1 MSACAVEEPL
11 FDFNPAQTAFAL
23 PLRLRQNAMM
33 SSKTQIQPADSSRT
47 VIFYLLCAGF
57 VLNGIIISFIG
68 PLLPVFRAR
77 WALDDGRAG
86 LFSTTQ
92 FLVSLVGV
100 LLSSVVITK
109 KGFKPAITFGL
120 VLMGIGFAFLNAPTF
135 ALALTAS
142 GVYGLG
148 YGFVTPGTNLW
159 VGESYGVR
167 RASALNVANLA
178 WGVGAVASAPAA
190 MYAIRTSQINTLL
203 YISGTL
209 SVLLAIFL
217 MRMNFGRPPHE
228 ETQAASPDNPKSA
241 GLGVAVCL
249 GILFFIYV
257 GTEVSTSY
265 WATTHAER
273 AAAWRT
279 NTFTLAP
286 MFFFSGLLGGRG
298 AAAAILLRLKE
309 ATVAIGGILIAAAGE
324 FWFINAHSPSA
335 LFAGAF
341 FTGLGLSSLYPI
353 WVAWLTKWF
362 GSRAR
367 KVGGPMFAMAALGS
381 AFLPPLVGLVS
392 NHYHENLRAGLHV
405 PLAGCAVMFAVVVLL
420 RPNSRG

>member
-1 MSACAVEEPL
+1 
-11 FDFNPAQTAFAL
+11 
-23 PLRLRQNAMM
+23 MM
-33 SSKTQIQPADSSRT
+33 SSKTQIQASADSSSRT

-68 PLLPVFRAR
+68 PLLPVFRAK
-77 WALDDGRAG
+77 WGLDDGRAG

-100 LLSSVVITK
+100 LLSSVVITR
-109 KGFKPAITFGL
+109 KGFKPAIILGL
-120 VLMGIGFAFLNAPTF
+120 ALMGLGFAFLNAPTF

-159 VGESYGVR
+159 VGESYGDR

-178 WGVGAVASAPAA
+178 WGVGAVVSAPAA
-190 MYAIRTSQINTLL
+190 MYAIRTSQINSLL
-203 YISGTL
+203 YASGAL
-209 SVLLAIFL
+209 ALFLAIIL
-217 MRMNFGRPPHE
+217 TRMNFGKPHE
-228 ETQAASPDNPKSA
+228 ETQTTSVEGSRSA
-241 GLGVAVCL
+241 GLAVAIGL
-249 GILFFIYV
+249 GILFFVYV

-286 MFFFSGLLGGRG
+286 MFFFFGLLGGRG
-298 AAAAILLRLKE
+298 AAAAILLHLKE
-309 ATVAIGGILIAAAGE
+309 ATVATSGILLAAAGE
-324 FWFINAHSPSA
+324 FWFITAHSPA
-335 LFAGAF
+335 TLFAGAF
-341 FTGLGLSSLYPI
+341 LAGLGLSSLYPI

-381 AFLPPLVGLVS
+381 SLLPPLVGLVS
-392 NHYHENLRAGLHV
+392 HRYHENLRAGLHV
-405 PLAGCAVMFAVVVLL
+405 PLVGCGVLLTVVALL
-420 RPNSRG
+420 RPNTRG

>member
-1 MSACAVEEPL
+1 
-11 FDFNPAQTAFAL
+11 
-23 PLRLRQNAMM
+23 MM
-33 SSKTQIQPADSSRT
+33 PSKTQIQPEAAASSRT

-68 PLLPVFRAR
+68 PLLPVFRAK
-77 WALDDGRAG
+77 WGLDDGRAG

-100 LLSSVVITK
+100 LLSSLIISK
-109 KGFKPAITFGL
+109 KGFKPAITLGL

-135 ALALTAS
+135 LLALAAS
-142 GVYGLG
+142 GLYGLG

-159 VGESYGVR
+159 VGESYGDR

-190 MYAIRTSQINTLL
+190 MYAIRTSHVNTLL
-203 YISGTL
+203 YVSGAL
-209 SVLLAIFL
+209 AILLAIIL
-217 MRMNFGRPPHE
+217 MRMNFGKPPHE
-228 ETQAASPDNPKSA
+228 ESQTNSADNSRSA
-241 GLGVAVCL
+241 GLGVAVGL
-249 GILFFIYV
+249 GILFFVYV

-273 AAAWRT
+273 AADWRT

-298 AAAAILLRLKE
+298 AAAAILLRLRE
-309 ATVAIGGILIAAAGE
+309 ASVAIGGILIAAAGE
-324 FWFINAHSPSA
+324 FWFITAHSPA
-335 LFAGAF
+335 TLFAGAF

-381 AFLPPLVGLVS
+381 SFLPPLVGLVS
-392 NHYHENLRAGLHV
+392 HHYHENLRAGLHV
-405 PLAGCAVMFAVVVLL
+405 PLVGCAVMLAVVVLL

>member
-1 MSACAVEEPL
+1 
-11 FDFNPAQTAFAL
+11 
-23 PLRLRQNAMM
+23 MM
-33 SSKTQIQPADSSRT
+33 SSKTQIQPEAAASSRS

-68 PLLPVFRAR
+68 PLLPVFRAK
-77 WALDDGRAG
+77 WGLDDGRAG

-100 LLSSVVITK
+100 LLSSLIISK
-109 KGFKPAITFGL
+109 KGFKPAITLGL

-135 ALALTAS
+135 LLALAAS

-159 VGESYGVR
+159 VGESYGNR

-190 MYAIRTSQINTLL
+190 MYAIRTSHVNTLL
-203 YISGTL
+203 YVSGAL
-209 SVLLAIFL
+209 AILLAIIL
-217 MRMNFGRPPHE
+217 MRMNFGKPPHE
-228 ETQAASPDNPKSA
+228 EAQTTSIDSSKSA

-249 GILFFIYV
+249 GILFFVYV

-273 AAAWRT
+273 AADWRT

-298 AAAAILLRLKE
+298 AAAAILLRLQE

-324 FWFINAHSPSA
+324 FWFLTAHSPA
-335 LFAGAF
+335 TLFAGAF

-381 AFLPPLVGLVS
+381 ALLPPLVGLVS
-392 NHYHENLRAGLHV
+392 HHYHENLRAGLHV
-405 PLAGCAVMFAVVVLL
+405 PLVGCAVLLAVVVLL
-420 RPNSRG
+420 LPNSRG

>member
-1 MSACAVEEPL
+1 
-11 FDFNPAQTAFAL
+11 
-23 PLRLRQNAMM
+23 MM
-33 SSKTQIQPADSSRT
+33 SSKTQTQLEAAPSSRS

-68 PLLPVFRAR
+68 PLLPVFRAK
-77 WALDDGRAG
+77 WGLDDGRAG

-100 LLSSVVITK
+100 LLSSLVITK
-109 KGFKPAITFGL
+109 KGFKPAITLGL
-120 VLMGIGFAFLNAPTF
+120 VLMGLGFAFLNAPTF
-135 ALALTAS
+135 ALALVAS

-159 VGESYGVR
+159 VGESYGER
-167 RASALNVANLA
+167 RASALNIANLA

-190 MYAIRTSQINTLL
+190 MYAIRTSQINSVL
-203 YISGTL
+203 YISGAL
-209 SVLLAIFL
+209 ALLLAVIL
-217 MRMNFGRPPHE
+217 VRMNFGKPPHE
-228 ETQAASPDNPKSA
+228 EVQTTSNENSKSA
-241 GLGVAVCL
+241 GVGVAVFL
-249 GILFFIYV
+249 GILFFVYV

-273 AAAWRT
+273 AAEWRT

-298 AAAAILLRLKE
+298 AAAAILLHLKE
-309 ATVAIGGILIAAAGE
+309 AIVAVSGILIAAAGE
-324 FWFINAHSPSA
+324 FWFITAHSPA
-335 LFAGAF
+335 TLFAGAF

-367 KVGGPMFAMAALGS
+367 KVGGPMFALAALGS
-381 AFLPPLVGLVS
+381 ALLPPLVGLVS
-392 NHYHENLRAGLHV
+392 HHYHENLRVGLYV
-405 PLAGCAVMFAVVVLL
+405 PLVGCAAMFMVVALL
-420 RPNSRG
+420 RPSTRG